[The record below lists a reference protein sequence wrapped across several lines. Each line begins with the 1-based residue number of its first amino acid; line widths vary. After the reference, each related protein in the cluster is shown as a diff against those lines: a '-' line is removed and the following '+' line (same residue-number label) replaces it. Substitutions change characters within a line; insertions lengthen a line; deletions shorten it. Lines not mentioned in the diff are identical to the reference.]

1 MIEEITDKNIDNL
14 DNFRFNLQ
22 HLFCETPYKNF
33 EVEIEKQLLLEKDEK
48 KTIKNKNNLNF
59 IKKIY

>member
-22 HLFCETPYKNF
+22 HFLCETPYKNF

-48 KTIKNKNNLNF
+48 NH
-59 IKKIY
+59 